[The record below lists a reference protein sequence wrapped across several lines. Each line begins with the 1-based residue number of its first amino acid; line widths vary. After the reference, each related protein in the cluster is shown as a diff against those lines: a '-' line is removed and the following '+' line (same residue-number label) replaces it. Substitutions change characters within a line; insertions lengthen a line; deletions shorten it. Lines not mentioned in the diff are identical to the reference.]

1 MEKWLTLALGQ
12 EKHKVHLENLVVS
25 ETKEVLETQKDKHR
39 SKGHRRQSEGVPTGQ
54 SWDSVNT
61 KINMSSNGL

>member
-39 SKGHRRQSEGVPTGQ
+39 SKGHRSQPRRAPNG
-54 SWDSVNT
+54 
-61 KINMSSNGL
+61 KITI